1 MSNLTQSSRSTRS
14 LVSFCIAVTTAC
26 MTVGSIAYAAEVAIS
41 PAAASGVAPAAA
53 SPSGPSSSSSS
64 APAVAPARAKR
75 AATGSIAAPIDFPA
89 IVERYGPAVV
99 HIRATVPSN
108 APASTAPASG
118 LGADVIEGEDPILA
132 FFRQAVP
139 QSQDSQGATPR
150 AMSGV
155 GSGFIVSADGLI
167 LTTAHVI
174 GQSDDV
180 TVRLTDR
187 REFKAKV
194 LAVDTQSDI
203 AMLQIEATK
212 LPTVKLG
219 DSARVRIGEQVL
231 TIGSPDS
238 YQNTVTAG
246 IVSATSRTLADGS
259 TFPFFQTDVSLNPD
273 NSGGPV
279 FNRAG
284 EVVGIDVQVY
294 ADSDRLQSLTFA
306 IPINMADKLR
316 SQLQDAQAQQGQD
329 PQAQQARQ
337 GAQGVA
343 RSNLGIH
350 VQDVDANL
358 AGAFGLPR
366 AAGALVTAVEPGS
379 PAAASNLKTGDVIV
393 QLADKPIEHAADLS
407 GQDLA
412 FQNRRSVPLK
422 LIRERRPVTV
432 MVSAGPTSQQAN
444 AGAGGV
450 AGPRSEAGSRQRHGL
465 DRLGLAMHA
474 LTDDE
479 RRSLDLPQGLMVDEV
494 SGTAAA
500 VGIKPGDV
508 VLSLNGT
515 LVASQDELA
524 SLAAGAGKQ
533 AALLVQRNHARR
545 FVTVDLR

>member
-1 MSNLTQSSRSTRS
+1 M
-14 LVSFCIAVTTAC
+14 VGPIAN
-26 MTVGSIAYAAEVAIS
+26 AAAVATL
-41 PAAASGVAPAAA
+41 PAAASSVAPAAA
-53 SPSGPSSSSSS
+53 SPSGPPSSSWPASPVTP
-64 APAVAPARAKR
+64 ARTKRATTGAVA
-75 AATGSIAAPIDFPA
+75 IDFPA
-89 IVERYGPAVV
+89 IVARYGPAVV
-99 HIRATVPSN
+99 HIRATVPAEAGAGA
-108 APASTAPASG
+108 APASALA
-118 LGADVIEGEDPILA
+118 ADAIEHDDPIVA

-139 QSQDSQGATPR
+139 QSPDSQGATPR

-155 GSGFIVSADGLI
+155 GSGFIVSPDGLI

-174 GQSDDV
+174 GQADDV
-180 TVRLTDR
+180 SVRLTDR
-187 REFKAKV
+187 REFKARV
-194 LAVDTQSDI
+194 LAVDPQSDI
-203 AMLQIEATK
+203 AVLQIDAAN

-219 DSARVRIGEQVL
+219 DASRVRVGEQVL

-294 ADSDRLQSLTFA
+294 ADSDRLHSLTFA
-306 IPINMADKLR
+306 IPINMADMLR
-316 SQLQDAQAQQGQD
+316 SQLQEGQAR
-329 PQAQQARQ
+329 QAQQAQQEEEGLAEQQR
-337 GAQGVA
+337 AQGLA
-343 RSNLGIH
+343 HSNLGIQ

-358 AGAFGLPR
+358 ASAFGLPS

-393 QLADKPIEHAADLS
+393 QLADQPIGHAADLS
-407 GQDLA
+407 AHDIAL
-412 FQNRRSVPLK
+412 QNRKSVPLT
-422 LIRERRPVTV
+422 LIRERKQMTV
-432 MVSAGPTSQQAN
+432 VVNAGPTTQQVN

-450 AGPRSEAGSRQRHGL
+450 AGPRSEAGTRQRHGL
-465 DRLGLAMHA
+465 DRLGLAMHP
-474 LTDDE
+474 LTDEE
-479 RRSLDLPQGLMVDEV
+479 RRSLDLPQGLMVDQV

-545 FVTVDLR
+545 FVTVNLR